1 MSAEAQRIGH
11 GDTDIR
17 LLPLIDH
24 KVQITGRIRMTIVDR
39 CRHKA
44 VLHCQCRN
52 DRFQCPAGT
61 KQVSGHGFRTG
72 YIRLHR
78 CSAKRLFHSQRFTGI
93 IERRAGSMRID
104 IINIRS
110 CNSSILDCHGHGTGR
125 LCSIRK
131 RCRNMIG
138 ITGAAIPDDLPID
151 FRISGKRMLQLLQ
164 NQHTGSLSH
173 NEALAF
179 RVEGNRS
186 TIGILSLMQMA
197 KTTNAARRLADYG
210 LPFITVLTDPT
221 MGGVSASFAFIGD
234 VVIAE
239 PKALIGFAGGVATGS
254 CFLKK
259 GFSLGRAYETK
270 SLSGAV
276 LPVLLVIGVATGAYA
291 ASTEGPGSKHAPLLL
306 ALVVALVIGALAQK
320 SRMCFAG
327 SIRDVIL
334 MKNFDLLSIIAAL
347 FVVMTIYNI
356 ATGNFHLSFSGQ
368 PIAHSQHLWNILGM
382 YVVGFAAVLAGGCP
396 LRQLILAG
404 QGSSDSA
411 VTFLGML
418 LGAAFAHNF
427 NLVGSVAKAA
437 TATDAAVPGG
447 PAMPGKIAV
456 IVCIVL
462 LFVIAATNL
471 RRKKAAK

>member
-1 MSAEAQRIGH
+1 MKLFDKTWKLTLSGVVIGLLVMLLAMSGNPANMAICVACFIRDAAGALKLHTAAPVQYFRPEIVGFVCGSFLISVATKEYRSTAGSAPMVRFLLGAVMMIGALVFLGCPLRMVLRMSAG
-11 GDTDIR
+11 G
-17 LLPLIDH
+17 L
-24 KVQITGRIRMTIVDR
+24 
-39 CRHKA
+39 
-44 VLHCQCRN
+44 
-52 DRFQCPAGT
+52 
-61 KQVSGHGFRTG
+61 
-72 YIRLHR
+72 
-78 CSAKRLFHSQRFTGI
+78 
-93 IERRAGSMRID
+93 
-104 IINIRS
+104 
-110 CNSSILDCHGHGTGR
+110 
-125 LCSIRK
+125 
-131 RCRNMIG
+131 
-138 ITGAAIPDDLPID
+138 
-151 FRISGKRMLQLLQ
+151 
-164 NQHTGSLSH
+164 
-173 NEALAF
+173 
-179 RVEGNRS
+179 
-186 TIGILSLMQMA
+186 
-197 KTTNAARRLADYG
+197 NAY
-210 LPFITVLTDPT
+210 V
-221 MGGVSASFAFIGD
+221 
-234 VVIAE
+234 
-239 PKALIGFAGGVATGS
+239 ALIGFAGGVATGS

-259 GFSLGRAYETK
+259 GFSLGRSYETK

-276 LPVLLVIGVATGAYA
+276 LPVLLAALLVIGVATGAYA

-347 FVVMTIYNI
+347 FVVMTVYNI

-427 NLVGSVAKAA
+427 NLVGSAAKAA

>member
-1 MSAEAQRIGH
+1 MKLFDKTWKLTLSGVVIGLLVMLLAMSGNPANMAICVACFIRDAAGALKLHTAAPVQYFRPEIVGFVCGSFLISMATKEYRSTAGSAPMVRFLLGAVMMIGALVFLGCPLRMVLRMSA
-11 GDTDIR
+11 GD
-17 LLPLIDH
+17 L
-24 KVQITGRIRMTIVDR
+24 
-39 CRHKA
+39 
-44 VLHCQCRN
+44 
-52 DRFQCPAGT
+52 
-61 KQVSGHGFRTG
+61 
-72 YIRLHR
+72 
-78 CSAKRLFHSQRFTGI
+78 
-93 IERRAGSMRID
+93 
-104 IINIRS
+104 
-110 CNSSILDCHGHGTGR
+110 
-125 LCSIRK
+125 
-131 RCRNMIG
+131 
-138 ITGAAIPDDLPID
+138 
-151 FRISGKRMLQLLQ
+151 
-164 NQHTGSLSH
+164 
-173 NEALAF
+173 
-179 RVEGNRS
+179 
-186 TIGILSLMQMA
+186 
-197 KTTNAARRLADYG
+197 NAY
-210 LPFITVLTDPT
+210 V
-221 MGGVSASFAFIGD
+221 
-234 VVIAE
+234 
-239 PKALIGFAGGVATGS
+239 ALIGFAGGAATGS

-276 LPVLLVIGVATGAYA
+276 LPVLLAALLVIGVATGAYA

-347 FVVMTIYNI
+347 FAVMIIYNI

-427 NLVGSVAKAA
+427 NLVGSAAKAA

>member
-1 MSAEAQRIGH
+1 MKLFDKTWKLALSGVVIGLLVMLLTMSGNPANMAICVACFIRDAAGALKLHTAAPVQYFRPEIVGFVCGSFLISMATKEYRSTAGSAPMVRFLLGAVMMIGALVFLGCPLRMVLRMSA
-11 GDTDIR
+11 GD
-17 LLPLIDH
+17 L
-24 KVQITGRIRMTIVDR
+24 
-39 CRHKA
+39 
-44 VLHCQCRN
+44 
-52 DRFQCPAGT
+52 
-61 KQVSGHGFRTG
+61 
-72 YIRLHR
+72 
-78 CSAKRLFHSQRFTGI
+78 
-93 IERRAGSMRID
+93 
-104 IINIRS
+104 
-110 CNSSILDCHGHGTGR
+110 
-125 LCSIRK
+125 
-131 RCRNMIG
+131 
-138 ITGAAIPDDLPID
+138 
-151 FRISGKRMLQLLQ
+151 
-164 NQHTGSLSH
+164 
-173 NEALAF
+173 
-179 RVEGNRS
+179 
-186 TIGILSLMQMA
+186 
-197 KTTNAARRLADYG
+197 NAY
-210 LPFITVLTDPT
+210 V
-221 MGGVSASFAFIGD
+221 
-234 VVIAE
+234 
-239 PKALIGFAGGVATGS
+239 ALIGFAGGVATGS

-270 SLSGAV
+270 PLSGAV
-276 LPVLLVIGVATGAYA
+276 LPVLLAALLVIGVATGAYA

-427 NLVGSVAKAA
+427 NLVGSAAKAA

>member
-1 MSAEAQRIGH
+1 MKLFDKTWKLALSGVVIGLLVMLLAMSGNPANMAICVACFIRDAAGALKLHTAAPVQYFRPEIVGFVCGSFLISMATKEYRSTAGSAPMVRFLLGAVMMIGALVFLGCPLRMVLRMSA
-11 GDTDIR
+11 GD
-17 LLPLIDH
+17 L
-24 KVQITGRIRMTIVDR
+24 
-39 CRHKA
+39 
-44 VLHCQCRN
+44 
-52 DRFQCPAGT
+52 
-61 KQVSGHGFRTG
+61 
-72 YIRLHR
+72 
-78 CSAKRLFHSQRFTGI
+78 
-93 IERRAGSMRID
+93 
-104 IINIRS
+104 
-110 CNSSILDCHGHGTGR
+110 
-125 LCSIRK
+125 
-131 RCRNMIG
+131 
-138 ITGAAIPDDLPID
+138 
-151 FRISGKRMLQLLQ
+151 
-164 NQHTGSLSH
+164 
-173 NEALAF
+173 
-179 RVEGNRS
+179 
-186 TIGILSLMQMA
+186 
-197 KTTNAARRLADYG
+197 NAY
-210 LPFITVLTDPT
+210 V
-221 MGGVSASFAFIGD
+221 
-234 VVIAE
+234 
-239 PKALIGFAGGVATGS
+239 ALIGFAGGVATGS

-276 LPVLLVIGVATGAYA
+276 LPVLLAALLVIGVATGAYA

-306 ALVVALVIGALAQK
+306 ALMVALVIGALAQK

-427 NLVGSVAKAA
+427 NLVGSAAKAA
-437 TATDAAVPGG
+437 SATDAAVPGG

>member
-1 MSAEAQRIGH
+1 MKLFDKTWKLALSGVVIGLLVMLLAMSGNPANMAICVACFIRDAAGALKLHTATPVQYFRPEIVGFVCGSFLISVATKEYRSTAGSAPMVRFLLGAVMMIGALVFLGCPLRMVLRMSA
-11 GDTDIR
+11 GD
-17 LLPLIDH
+17 L
-24 KVQITGRIRMTIVDR
+24 
-39 CRHKA
+39 
-44 VLHCQCRN
+44 
-52 DRFQCPAGT
+52 
-61 KQVSGHGFRTG
+61 
-72 YIRLHR
+72 
-78 CSAKRLFHSQRFTGI
+78 
-93 IERRAGSMRID
+93 
-104 IINIRS
+104 
-110 CNSSILDCHGHGTGR
+110 
-125 LCSIRK
+125 
-131 RCRNMIG
+131 
-138 ITGAAIPDDLPID
+138 
-151 FRISGKRMLQLLQ
+151 
-164 NQHTGSLSH
+164 
-173 NEALAF
+173 
-179 RVEGNRS
+179 
-186 TIGILSLMQMA
+186 
-197 KTTNAARRLADYG
+197 NAY
-210 LPFITVLTDPT
+210 V
-221 MGGVSASFAFIGD
+221 
-234 VVIAE
+234 
-239 PKALIGFAGGVATGS
+239 ALIGFAGGVATGS

-259 GFSLGRAYETK
+259 SFSLGRAYETK
-270 SLSGAV
+270 PLSGAV
-276 LPVLLVIGVATGAYA
+276 LPVLLAALLVIGVATGAYA
-291 ASTEGPGSKHAPLLL
+291 ASTEGPGSKHTPLLL
-306 ALVVALVIGALAQK
+306 ALMVALVIGALAQK

-334 MKNFDLLSIIAAL
+334 MKNFDLLSIIATL
-347 FVVMTIYNI
+347 FAVMTIYNI

-427 NLVGSVAKAA
+427 NLVGSAAKAA

>member
-1 MSAEAQRIGH
+1 MKLFDKTWKLALSGVVIGLLVMLLAMSGNPANMAICVACFIRDAAGALKLHTAAPVQYFRPEIVGFVCGSFLISVATKEYRSTAGSAPMVRFLLGAVMMIGALVFLGCPLRMVLRMSA
-11 GDTDIR
+11 GD
-17 LLPLIDH
+17 L
-24 KVQITGRIRMTIVDR
+24 
-39 CRHKA
+39 
-44 VLHCQCRN
+44 
-52 DRFQCPAGT
+52 
-61 KQVSGHGFRTG
+61 
-72 YIRLHR
+72 
-78 CSAKRLFHSQRFTGI
+78 
-93 IERRAGSMRID
+93 
-104 IINIRS
+104 
-110 CNSSILDCHGHGTGR
+110 
-125 LCSIRK
+125 
-131 RCRNMIG
+131 
-138 ITGAAIPDDLPID
+138 
-151 FRISGKRMLQLLQ
+151 
-164 NQHTGSLSH
+164 
-173 NEALAF
+173 
-179 RVEGNRS
+179 
-186 TIGILSLMQMA
+186 
-197 KTTNAARRLADYG
+197 NAY
-210 LPFITVLTDPT
+210 V
-221 MGGVSASFAFIGD
+221 
-234 VVIAE
+234 
-239 PKALIGFAGGVATGS
+239 ALIGFAGGVATGS

-276 LPVLLVIGVATGAYA
+276 LPVLLAALLVIGVATGAYA

-347 FVVMTIYNI
+347 FVVMTVYNI
-356 ATGNFHLSFSGQ
+356 VTGNFHLSFSGQ

-427 NLVGSVAKAA
+427 NLVGSAAKAA

>member
-1 MSAEAQRIGH
+1 MKLFDKTWKLALSGVVIGLLVMLLAMSGNPANMAICVACFIRDAAGALKLHTAAPVQYFRPEIVGFVCGSFLISMATKEYRSTAGSAPMVRFLLGAVMMIGALVFLGCPLRMVLRMSA
-11 GDTDIR
+11 GD
-17 LLPLIDH
+17 L
-24 KVQITGRIRMTIVDR
+24 
-39 CRHKA
+39 
-44 VLHCQCRN
+44 
-52 DRFQCPAGT
+52 
-61 KQVSGHGFRTG
+61 
-72 YIRLHR
+72 
-78 CSAKRLFHSQRFTGI
+78 
-93 IERRAGSMRID
+93 
-104 IINIRS
+104 
-110 CNSSILDCHGHGTGR
+110 
-125 LCSIRK
+125 
-131 RCRNMIG
+131 
-138 ITGAAIPDDLPID
+138 
-151 FRISGKRMLQLLQ
+151 
-164 NQHTGSLSH
+164 
-173 NEALAF
+173 
-179 RVEGNRS
+179 
-186 TIGILSLMQMA
+186 
-197 KTTNAARRLADYG
+197 NAY
-210 LPFITVLTDPT
+210 V
-221 MGGVSASFAFIGD
+221 
-234 VVIAE
+234 
-239 PKALIGFAGGVATGS
+239 ALIGFAGGVATGS

-270 SLSGAV
+270 PLSGAV
-276 LPVLLVIGVATGAYA
+276 LPVLLAALLVIGVATGAYV

-306 ALVVALVIGALAQK
+306 ALMVALVIGALAQK

-334 MKNFDLLSIIAAL
+334 MKNFDLLSIITAL

-427 NLVGSVAKAA
+427 NLVGSAAKAA

>member
-1 MSAEAQRIGH
+1 MKLFDKTWKLALSGVVIGLLVMLLAMSGNPANMAICVACFIRDAAGALKLHTAAPVQYFRPEIVGFVCGSFLISMATKEYRSTAGSAPMVRFLLGAVMMIGALVFLGCPLRMVLRMSA
-11 GDTDIR
+11 GD
-17 LLPLIDH
+17 L
-24 KVQITGRIRMTIVDR
+24 
-39 CRHKA
+39 
-44 VLHCQCRN
+44 
-52 DRFQCPAGT
+52 
-61 KQVSGHGFRTG
+61 
-72 YIRLHR
+72 
-78 CSAKRLFHSQRFTGI
+78 
-93 IERRAGSMRID
+93 
-104 IINIRS
+104 
-110 CNSSILDCHGHGTGR
+110 
-125 LCSIRK
+125 
-131 RCRNMIG
+131 
-138 ITGAAIPDDLPID
+138 
-151 FRISGKRMLQLLQ
+151 
-164 NQHTGSLSH
+164 
-173 NEALAF
+173 
-179 RVEGNRS
+179 
-186 TIGILSLMQMA
+186 
-197 KTTNAARRLADYG
+197 NAY
-210 LPFITVLTDPT
+210 V
-221 MGGVSASFAFIGD
+221 
-234 VVIAE
+234 
-239 PKALIGFAGGVATGS
+239 ALIGFAGGVATGS

-259 GFSLGRAYETK
+259 GFSLGRAHETK

-276 LPVLLVIGVATGAYA
+276 LPVLLAALLVIGVATGAYA

-427 NLVGSVAKAA
+427 NLVGSAAKAA

>member
-1 MSAEAQRIGH
+1 MKLFDKTWKLALSGVVIGLLVMLLAMSGNPANMAICVACFIRDAAGALKLHTAAPVQYFRPEIVGFVCGSFLISMATKEYRSTAGSAPMVRFLLGAVMMIGALVFLGCPLRMVLRMSA
-11 GDTDIR
+11 GD
-17 LLPLIDH
+17 L
-24 KVQITGRIRMTIVDR
+24 
-39 CRHKA
+39 
-44 VLHCQCRN
+44 
-52 DRFQCPAGT
+52 
-61 KQVSGHGFRTG
+61 
-72 YIRLHR
+72 
-78 CSAKRLFHSQRFTGI
+78 
-93 IERRAGSMRID
+93 
-104 IINIRS
+104 
-110 CNSSILDCHGHGTGR
+110 
-125 LCSIRK
+125 
-131 RCRNMIG
+131 
-138 ITGAAIPDDLPID
+138 
-151 FRISGKRMLQLLQ
+151 
-164 NQHTGSLSH
+164 
-173 NEALAF
+173 
-179 RVEGNRS
+179 
-186 TIGILSLMQMA
+186 
-197 KTTNAARRLADYG
+197 NAY
-210 LPFITVLTDPT
+210 V
-221 MGGVSASFAFIGD
+221 
-234 VVIAE
+234 
-239 PKALIGFAGGVATGS
+239 ALIGFAGGVATGS

-276 LPVLLVIGVATGAYA
+276 LPVLLAALLVIGVATGAYA

-347 FVVMTIYNI
+347 FVVMTVYNI

-368 PIAHSQHLWNILGM
+368 PIAHSQHLWNILAM

-427 NLVGSVAKAA
+427 NLVGSAAKTA

>member
-1 MSAEAQRIGH
+1 MKLFDKTWKLALSGVVIGLLVMLLAMSGNPANMAICVACFIRDAAGALKLHTAAPVQYFRPEIVGFVCGSFLISMATKEYRSTAGSAPMVRFLLGAVMMIGALVFLGCPLRMVLRMSA
-11 GDTDIR
+11 GD
-17 LLPLIDH
+17 L
-24 KVQITGRIRMTIVDR
+24 
-39 CRHKA
+39 
-44 VLHCQCRN
+44 
-52 DRFQCPAGT
+52 
-61 KQVSGHGFRTG
+61 
-72 YIRLHR
+72 
-78 CSAKRLFHSQRFTGI
+78 
-93 IERRAGSMRID
+93 
-104 IINIRS
+104 
-110 CNSSILDCHGHGTGR
+110 
-125 LCSIRK
+125 
-131 RCRNMIG
+131 
-138 ITGAAIPDDLPID
+138 
-151 FRISGKRMLQLLQ
+151 
-164 NQHTGSLSH
+164 
-173 NEALAF
+173 
-179 RVEGNRS
+179 
-186 TIGILSLMQMA
+186 
-197 KTTNAARRLADYG
+197 NAY
-210 LPFITVLTDPT
+210 V
-221 MGGVSASFAFIGD
+221 
-234 VVIAE
+234 
-239 PKALIGFAGGVATGS
+239 ALIGFAGGVATGS

-270 SLSGAV
+270 PLSGAV
-276 LPVLLVIGVATGAYA
+276 LPVLLAALLVIGVATGAYA

-404 QGSSDSA
+404 QGYSDSA

-427 NLVGSVAKAA
+427 NLVGSAAKAA

>member
-1 MSAEAQRIGH
+1 MKLFDKTWKLALSGVVIGLLVMLLAMSGNPANMAICVACFIRDAAGALKLHTAAPVQYFRPEIVGFVCGSFLISMATKEYRSTAGSAPMVRFLLGAVMMIGALVFLGCPLRMVLRMSA
-11 GDTDIR
+11 GD
-17 LLPLIDH
+17 L
-24 KVQITGRIRMTIVDR
+24 
-39 CRHKA
+39 
-44 VLHCQCRN
+44 
-52 DRFQCPAGT
+52 
-61 KQVSGHGFRTG
+61 
-72 YIRLHR
+72 
-78 CSAKRLFHSQRFTGI
+78 
-93 IERRAGSMRID
+93 
-104 IINIRS
+104 
-110 CNSSILDCHGHGTGR
+110 
-125 LCSIRK
+125 
-131 RCRNMIG
+131 
-138 ITGAAIPDDLPID
+138 
-151 FRISGKRMLQLLQ
+151 
-164 NQHTGSLSH
+164 
-173 NEALAF
+173 
-179 RVEGNRS
+179 
-186 TIGILSLMQMA
+186 
-197 KTTNAARRLADYG
+197 NAY
-210 LPFITVLTDPT
+210 V
-221 MGGVSASFAFIGD
+221 
-234 VVIAE
+234 
-239 PKALIGFAGGVATGS
+239 ALIGFAGGVATGS

-270 SLSGAV
+270 PLSGAV
-276 LPVLLVIGVATGAYA
+276 LPVLLAALLVIGVATGAYA

-427 NLVGSVAKAA
+427 NLVGSAAKAA

-447 PAMPGKIAV
+447 PAMPVKIAV

>member
-1 MSAEAQRIGH
+1 MKLFDKTWKLALSGVVIGLLVMLLAMSGNPANMAICVACFIRDAAGALKLHTAAPVQYFRPEIVGFVCGSFLISMATKEYRSTAGSAPMVRFLLGTVMMIGALVFLGCPLRMVLRMSA
-11 GDTDIR
+11 GD
-17 LLPLIDH
+17 L
-24 KVQITGRIRMTIVDR
+24 
-39 CRHKA
+39 
-44 VLHCQCRN
+44 
-52 DRFQCPAGT
+52 
-61 KQVSGHGFRTG
+61 
-72 YIRLHR
+72 
-78 CSAKRLFHSQRFTGI
+78 
-93 IERRAGSMRID
+93 
-104 IINIRS
+104 
-110 CNSSILDCHGHGTGR
+110 
-125 LCSIRK
+125 
-131 RCRNMIG
+131 
-138 ITGAAIPDDLPID
+138 
-151 FRISGKRMLQLLQ
+151 
-164 NQHTGSLSH
+164 
-173 NEALAF
+173 
-179 RVEGNRS
+179 
-186 TIGILSLMQMA
+186 
-197 KTTNAARRLADYG
+197 NAY
-210 LPFITVLTDPT
+210 V
-221 MGGVSASFAFIGD
+221 
-234 VVIAE
+234 
-239 PKALIGFAGGVATGS
+239 ALIGFAGGVATGS

-259 GFSLGRAYETK
+259 GFSLGRAHETK

-276 LPVLLVIGVATGAYA
+276 LPVLLAALLVIGVATGAYV

-427 NLVGSVAKAA
+427 NLVGSAAKAA

>member
-1 MSAEAQRIGH
+1 MKLFDKTWKLALSGVVIGLLVMLLAMSGNPANMAICVACFIRDAAGALKLHTAAPVQYFRPEIVGFVCGSFLISVATKEYRSTAGSAPMVRFLLGAVMMIGALVFLGCPLRMVLRMSA
-11 GDTDIR
+11 GD
-17 LLPLIDH
+17 L
-24 KVQITGRIRMTIVDR
+24 
-39 CRHKA
+39 
-44 VLHCQCRN
+44 
-52 DRFQCPAGT
+52 
-61 KQVSGHGFRTG
+61 
-72 YIRLHR
+72 
-78 CSAKRLFHSQRFTGI
+78 
-93 IERRAGSMRID
+93 
-104 IINIRS
+104 
-110 CNSSILDCHGHGTGR
+110 
-125 LCSIRK
+125 
-131 RCRNMIG
+131 
-138 ITGAAIPDDLPID
+138 
-151 FRISGKRMLQLLQ
+151 
-164 NQHTGSLSH
+164 
-173 NEALAF
+173 
-179 RVEGNRS
+179 
-186 TIGILSLMQMA
+186 
-197 KTTNAARRLADYG
+197 NAY
-210 LPFITVLTDPT
+210 V
-221 MGGVSASFAFIGD
+221 
-234 VVIAE
+234 
-239 PKALIGFAGGVATGS
+239 ALIGFAGGVATGS

-276 LPVLLVIGVATGAYA
+276 LPVLLAALLVIGVATGAYA

-306 ALVVALVIGALAQK
+306 ALMVALVIGALAQK

-427 NLVGSVAKAA
+427 NLVGSAAKAA

-447 PAMPGKIAV
+447 PAVPGKIAV

-471 RRKKAAK
+471 RRKKTAK

>member
-1 MSAEAQRIGH
+1 MKLFDKTWKLALSGVVIGLLVMLLAMSGNPANMAICVACFIRDAAGALKLHTAAPVQYFRPEIVGFVCGSFLISMATKEYRSTAGSAPMVRFLLGAVMMIGALVFLGCPLRMVLRMSA
-11 GDTDIR
+11 GD
-17 LLPLIDH
+17 L
-24 KVQITGRIRMTIVDR
+24 
-39 CRHKA
+39 
-44 VLHCQCRN
+44 
-52 DRFQCPAGT
+52 
-61 KQVSGHGFRTG
+61 
-72 YIRLHR
+72 
-78 CSAKRLFHSQRFTGI
+78 
-93 IERRAGSMRID
+93 
-104 IINIRS
+104 
-110 CNSSILDCHGHGTGR
+110 
-125 LCSIRK
+125 
-131 RCRNMIG
+131 
-138 ITGAAIPDDLPID
+138 
-151 FRISGKRMLQLLQ
+151 
-164 NQHTGSLSH
+164 
-173 NEALAF
+173 
-179 RVEGNRS
+179 
-186 TIGILSLMQMA
+186 
-197 KTTNAARRLADYG
+197 NAY
-210 LPFITVLTDPT
+210 V
-221 MGGVSASFAFIGD
+221 
-234 VVIAE
+234 
-239 PKALIGFAGGVATGS
+239 ALIGFAGGVATGS

-259 GFSLGRAYETK
+259 GFSLGRAYETN

-276 LPVLLVIGVATGAYA
+276 LPVLLAALLVIGVATGAYA

-347 FVVMTIYNI
+347 FAVMTIYNI
-356 ATGNFHLSFSGQ
+356 VTGNFHLSFSGQ

-427 NLVGSVAKAA
+427 NLVGSAAKAA

>member
-1 MSAEAQRIGH
+1 MKLFDKTWKLALSGVVIGLLVMLLAMSGNPANMAICVACFIRDAAGALKLHTAAPVQYFRPEIVGFVCGSFLISMATKEYRSTAGSAPMVRFLLGAVMMIGALVFLGCPLRMVLRMSA
-11 GDTDIR
+11 GD
-17 LLPLIDH
+17 L
-24 KVQITGRIRMTIVDR
+24 
-39 CRHKA
+39 
-44 VLHCQCRN
+44 
-52 DRFQCPAGT
+52 
-61 KQVSGHGFRTG
+61 
-72 YIRLHR
+72 
-78 CSAKRLFHSQRFTGI
+78 
-93 IERRAGSMRID
+93 
-104 IINIRS
+104 
-110 CNSSILDCHGHGTGR
+110 
-125 LCSIRK
+125 
-131 RCRNMIG
+131 
-138 ITGAAIPDDLPID
+138 
-151 FRISGKRMLQLLQ
+151 
-164 NQHTGSLSH
+164 
-173 NEALAF
+173 
-179 RVEGNRS
+179 
-186 TIGILSLMQMA
+186 
-197 KTTNAARRLADYG
+197 NAY
-210 LPFITVLTDPT
+210 V
-221 MGGVSASFAFIGD
+221 
-234 VVIAE
+234 
-239 PKALIGFAGGVATGS
+239 ALIGFAGGVATGS

-270 SLSGAV
+270 PLSGAV
-276 LPVLLVIGVATGAYA
+276 LPVLLAALLVIGVATGAYA

-427 NLVGSVAKAA
+427 NLVGSAAKAA

-462 LFVIAATNL
+462 LFVIAAANL

>member
-1 MSAEAQRIGH
+1 MKFFDKTWKLALSGVVIGLLVMLLAMSGNPANMAICVACFIRDAAGALKLHTAAPVQYFRPEIVGFVCGSFLISMATKEYRSTAGSAPMVRFLLGAVMMIGALVFLGCPLRMVLRMSA
-11 GDTDIR
+11 GD
-17 LLPLIDH
+17 L
-24 KVQITGRIRMTIVDR
+24 
-39 CRHKA
+39 
-44 VLHCQCRN
+44 
-52 DRFQCPAGT
+52 
-61 KQVSGHGFRTG
+61 
-72 YIRLHR
+72 
-78 CSAKRLFHSQRFTGI
+78 
-93 IERRAGSMRID
+93 
-104 IINIRS
+104 
-110 CNSSILDCHGHGTGR
+110 
-125 LCSIRK
+125 
-131 RCRNMIG
+131 
-138 ITGAAIPDDLPID
+138 
-151 FRISGKRMLQLLQ
+151 
-164 NQHTGSLSH
+164 
-173 NEALAF
+173 
-179 RVEGNRS
+179 
-186 TIGILSLMQMA
+186 
-197 KTTNAARRLADYG
+197 NAY
-210 LPFITVLTDPT
+210 V
-221 MGGVSASFAFIGD
+221 
-234 VVIAE
+234 
-239 PKALIGFAGGVATGS
+239 ALIGFAGGVATGS

-276 LPVLLVIGVATGAYA
+276 LPVLLAALLVIGVATGAYA

-347 FVVMTIYNI
+347 FAVMIIYNI

-427 NLVGSVAKAA
+427 NLVGSAAKAA

-447 PAMPGKIAV
+447 PAMPGKIAI

>member
-1 MSAEAQRIGH
+1 MATKEYRSTAGSAPMVRFLLGAVMMIGALVFLGCPLRMVLRMSA
-11 GDTDIR
+11 GD
-17 LLPLIDH
+17 L
-24 KVQITGRIRMTIVDR
+24 
-39 CRHKA
+39 
-44 VLHCQCRN
+44 
-52 DRFQCPAGT
+52 
-61 KQVSGHGFRTG
+61 
-72 YIRLHR
+72 
-78 CSAKRLFHSQRFTGI
+78 
-93 IERRAGSMRID
+93 
-104 IINIRS
+104 
-110 CNSSILDCHGHGTGR
+110 
-125 LCSIRK
+125 
-131 RCRNMIG
+131 
-138 ITGAAIPDDLPID
+138 
-151 FRISGKRMLQLLQ
+151 
-164 NQHTGSLSH
+164 
-173 NEALAF
+173 
-179 RVEGNRS
+179 
-186 TIGILSLMQMA
+186 
-197 KTTNAARRLADYG
+197 NAY
-210 LPFITVLTDPT
+210 V
-221 MGGVSASFAFIGD
+221 
-234 VVIAE
+234 
-239 PKALIGFAGGVATGS
+239 ALIGFAGGVATGS

-276 LPVLLVIGVATGAYA
+276 LPVLLAALLVIGVATGAYA

-347 FVVMTIYNI
+347 FAVMTIYNI

-418 LGAAFAHNF
+418 LDAAFAHNF
-427 NLVGSVAKAA
+427 NLIGSAAKAA

>member
-1 MSAEAQRIGH
+1 MKLFDKTWKLALSGVVIGFLVMLLAMSGNPANMAICVACFIRDAAGALKLHTAAPVQYFRPEIVGFVCGSFLISMATKEYRSTAGSAPMVRFLLGAVMMIGALVFLGCPLRMVLRMSA
-11 GDTDIR
+11 GD
-17 LLPLIDH
+17 L
-24 KVQITGRIRMTIVDR
+24 
-39 CRHKA
+39 
-44 VLHCQCRN
+44 
-52 DRFQCPAGT
+52 
-61 KQVSGHGFRTG
+61 
-72 YIRLHR
+72 
-78 CSAKRLFHSQRFTGI
+78 
-93 IERRAGSMRID
+93 
-104 IINIRS
+104 
-110 CNSSILDCHGHGTGR
+110 
-125 LCSIRK
+125 
-131 RCRNMIG
+131 
-138 ITGAAIPDDLPID
+138 
-151 FRISGKRMLQLLQ
+151 
-164 NQHTGSLSH
+164 
-173 NEALAF
+173 
-179 RVEGNRS
+179 
-186 TIGILSLMQMA
+186 
-197 KTTNAARRLADYG
+197 NAY
-210 LPFITVLTDPT
+210 V
-221 MGGVSASFAFIGD
+221 
-234 VVIAE
+234 
-239 PKALIGFAGGVATGS
+239 ALIGFAGGVATGS

-276 LPVLLVIGVATGAYA
+276 LPVLLAALLVIGVATGAYA

-347 FVVMTIYNI
+347 FVVMTVYNI

-427 NLVGSVAKAA
+427 NLVGSAAKAA
-437 TATDAAVPGG
+437 TVTDAAVPGG

-462 LFVIAATNL
+462 LFMIAATNL

>member
-1 MSAEAQRIGH
+1 MKLFDKTWKLALSGVVIGLLVMLLAMSGNPANMAICVACFIRDAAGALKLHTAAPVQYFRPEIVGFVCGSFLISVATKEYRSTAGSAPMVRFLLGAVMMIGALVFLGCPLRMVLRMSA
-11 GDTDIR
+11 GD
-17 LLPLIDH
+17 L
-24 KVQITGRIRMTIVDR
+24 
-39 CRHKA
+39 
-44 VLHCQCRN
+44 
-52 DRFQCPAGT
+52 
-61 KQVSGHGFRTG
+61 
-72 YIRLHR
+72 
-78 CSAKRLFHSQRFTGI
+78 
-93 IERRAGSMRID
+93 
-104 IINIRS
+104 
-110 CNSSILDCHGHGTGR
+110 
-125 LCSIRK
+125 
-131 RCRNMIG
+131 
-138 ITGAAIPDDLPID
+138 
-151 FRISGKRMLQLLQ
+151 
-164 NQHTGSLSH
+164 
-173 NEALAF
+173 
-179 RVEGNRS
+179 
-186 TIGILSLMQMA
+186 
-197 KTTNAARRLADYG
+197 NAY
-210 LPFITVLTDPT
+210 V
-221 MGGVSASFAFIGD
+221 
-234 VVIAE
+234 
-239 PKALIGFAGGVATGS
+239 ALIGFAGGVATGS

-270 SLSGAV
+270 PLSGAV
-276 LPVLLVIGVATGAYA
+276 LPVLLAALLVIGVATGAYA

-306 ALVVALVIGALAQK
+306 ALMVALVIGALAQK

-427 NLVGSVAKAA
+427 NLVGSAAKAA

>member
-1 MSAEAQRIGH
+1 MKLFDKTWKLALSGVVIGLLVMLLAMSGNPANMAICVACFIRDAAGALKLHTAAPVQYFRPEIVGFVCGSFLISVATKEYRSTAGSAPMVRFLLGAVMMIGALVFLGCPLRMVLRMSA
-11 GDTDIR
+11 GD
-17 LLPLIDH
+17 L
-24 KVQITGRIRMTIVDR
+24 
-39 CRHKA
+39 
-44 VLHCQCRN
+44 
-52 DRFQCPAGT
+52 
-61 KQVSGHGFRTG
+61 
-72 YIRLHR
+72 
-78 CSAKRLFHSQRFTGI
+78 
-93 IERRAGSMRID
+93 
-104 IINIRS
+104 
-110 CNSSILDCHGHGTGR
+110 
-125 LCSIRK
+125 
-131 RCRNMIG
+131 
-138 ITGAAIPDDLPID
+138 
-151 FRISGKRMLQLLQ
+151 
-164 NQHTGSLSH
+164 
-173 NEALAF
+173 
-179 RVEGNRS
+179 
-186 TIGILSLMQMA
+186 
-197 KTTNAARRLADYG
+197 NAY
-210 LPFITVLTDPT
+210 V
-221 MGGVSASFAFIGD
+221 
-234 VVIAE
+234 
-239 PKALIGFAGGVATGS
+239 ALIGFAGGVATGS

-276 LPVLLVIGVATGAYA
+276 LPVLLAALLVIGVATGAYA

-347 FVVMTIYNI
+347 FAVMTVYNI
-356 ATGNFHLSFSGQ
+356 AIGNFHLSFSGQ

-427 NLVGSVAKAA
+427 NLVGSAAKAA